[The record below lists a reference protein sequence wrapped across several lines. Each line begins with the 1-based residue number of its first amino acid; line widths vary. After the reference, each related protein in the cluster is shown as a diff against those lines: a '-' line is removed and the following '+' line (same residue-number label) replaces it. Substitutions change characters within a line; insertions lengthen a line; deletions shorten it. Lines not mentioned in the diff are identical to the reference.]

1 MAKQKEVGRVVR
13 VYRIIAMYIKYHG
26 VYCATV
32 SIRKTRVGYLWLT
45 REESPPS
52 PFLLPD
58 SEESLQ
64 SDFQPKLLLVDD
76 DEEEHTW
83 SWCEWTILVT
93 KCIFFLVKP
102 WQRRK
107 QMRQQRKQWQRP
119 TSCWFPSER
128 RKALFFFFLKIF
140 DLEDIYPAKVG
151 AWVCDDNCGIFLRHP
166 SCDVK
171 CWTNLVLQHK
181 ILYVDMYV
189 YRIHWYFVLAVL
201 LLFLRHNNCK
211 YMWWHQNSNADTKMI
226 HWQGRVDNWNKN
238 QNY

>member
-1 MAKQKEVGRVVR
+1 MKRNTLDLDVNEQYWWQNA
-13 VYRIIAMYIKYHG
+13 Y
-26 VYCATV
+26 
-32 SIRKTRVGYLWLT
+32 
-45 REESPPS
+45 
-52 PFLLPD
+52 
-58 SEESLQ
+58 
-64 SDFQPKLLLVDD
+64 
-76 DEEEHTW
+76 
-83 SWCEWTILVT
+83 
-93 KCIFFLVKP
+93 FFVKP

-140 DLEDIYPAKVG
+140 DLEDIYPAKIG

-201 LLFLRHNNCK
+201 LLFLRHNDCK
-211 YMWWHQNSNADTKMI
+211 YVWWHQNSWYKNDSLTRQG
-226 HWQGRVDNWNKN
+226 WQLK
-238 QNY
+238 